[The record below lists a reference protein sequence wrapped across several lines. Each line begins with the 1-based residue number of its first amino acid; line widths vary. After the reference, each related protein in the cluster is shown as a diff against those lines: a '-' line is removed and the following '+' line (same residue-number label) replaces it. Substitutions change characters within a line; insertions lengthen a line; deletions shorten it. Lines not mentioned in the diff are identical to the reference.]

1 MLNEFIKDLQSSP
14 YYNRLFTGH
23 DVILI
28 SMYGSR
34 PLDIVDSKSDY
45 DLVVITS
52 DFEEPVSPE
61 EFLTYNGIK
70 VHWYYKPLSSIIDAR
85 RKTHSYFGAMQLA
98 FMTDDI
104 ILYENPAYARVIRF
118 LKNRKDIIG
127 RINAYNLINAKQ
139 GLIDSVLAE
148 GTITEHNYT
157 KFLYHLCYTSYYLYG
172 EVPNKNF
179 LIEIKRIGELPV
191 RDEYK
196 NLAVTRLTMLQNYKA
211 LNPFDIDSAVA
222 MLDGEAQS
230 LIQNL

>member
-1 MLNEFIKDLQSSP
+1 MLNEFINDLKSSP

-104 ILYENPAYARVIRF
+104 ILYENPAYARVVRF

-172 EVPNKNF
+172 EVPNKDF

-222 MLDGEAQS
+222 MLDCEAQS

>member
-1 MLNEFIKDLQSSP
+1 MLNEFINDLKSSP
-14 YYNRLFTGH
+14 YYNRLFAGH

-61 EFLTYNGIK
+61 EFLTYSGIK

-85 RKTHSYFGAMQLA
+85 RKTLSYFGAMQLA

-172 EVPNKNF
+172 EVPNKDF